1 MKILDTTIKRGESKV
16 INLSIARLHTRTP
29 LTVPVIVERGEEEGP
44 CVLLCAGIHGDEIN
58 GVEIVRQI
66 VAKGYHRPRRGTI
79 ICIPVIN
86 VFGFLNQEREFPDGR
101 DLNRMFPGF
110 KNGSLAS
117 RFAYYLMEY
126 IAPHIDYCIDFHTGG
141 DARFNYSQI
150 RLDAQDQS
158 TLALAKTF
166 GVKFIIDAANRDK
179 SFRKTLS
186 ERGIKVLL
194 FEGGRTLMLDRS
206 VTKVGICGTLRVLQH
221 LGLRDYHQALNELQR
236 PAADPLILVQKSTW
250 IRAKHSGMFRTEVK
264 LGCHVNQGDKL
275 GSISDP
281 YGDFEKEV
289 RAPWCGYVIC
299 TNHAPLVNQGDALI
313 HLTKESTKTF

>member
-1 MKILDTTIKRGESKV
+1 MKILDTTIAPGESKV

-29 LTVPVIVERGEEEGP
+29 LTVPVIIERGEEEGP

-66 VAKGYHRPRRGTI
+66 VAKGYNRPTRGTI
-79 ICIPVIN
+79 ICIPVVN

-126 IAPHIDYCIDFHTGG
+126 VAPHIDYCIDFHTGG

-150 RLDAQDQS
+150 RLNADDAA
-158 TLALAKTF
+158 TLALAKVF
-166 GVKFIIDAANRDK
+166 GAKFVVDAVNRDK

-186 ERGIKVLL
+186 ERGVKVLL
-194 FEGGRTLMLDRS
+194 FEGGQTLMLDRS

-221 LGLRDYHQALNELQR
+221 LQLRDYTNILKKADR
-236 PAADPLILVQKSTW
+236 PAAVPLIFVEKSTW
-250 IRAKHSGMFRTEVK
+250 IRAKHSGMFRTDVK
-264 LGCHVNQGDKL
+264 LGSYVNQGDKL

-281 YGDFEKEV
+281 YGDFEKDV
-289 RAPWCGYVIC
+289 RAPWEGYVIC
-299 TNHAPLVNQGDALI
+299 TNHAPIVNKGDAII
-313 HLTKESTKTF
+313 HLTKAITEEF